1 MIDAHSAFL
10 QHVADGR
17 LLDVEDLAADRQQRL
32 ELRVAR
38 QLGRAE
44 RGVALDD
51 EQLAAFDVV
60 AAAVGQLGRQRAT
73 TPSAFLRRWMSFAD
87 ARRRASAARRRPSP
101 GRRAPAPSRP
111 RLVEVRNAFS
121 SLGTTLAT
129 IRVAADVPST
139 SLVWPSNC
147 GSASRTVT
155 TAVRPSRT
163 SSLMTS
169 SSPALQQPRVA
180 VSTFVERLG
189 QRRARSPATWVPPLG
204 VAMMLT
210 NERTLGVVAR
220 APAQRDVDVQLA
232 LDVLRASCG
241 PASSSTGTVSVK

>member
-1 MIDAHSAFL
+1 MTWMIARTRRSCSMSATR
-10 QHVADGR
+10 R

-32 ELRVAR
+32 ELGVAG

-51 EQLAAFDVV
+51 EQLAALDVV
-60 AAAVGQLGRQRAT
+60 AAAVGQLGRQRRRLQRVLA
-73 TPSAFLRRWMSFAD
+73 ALRLLVL
-87 ARRRASAARRRPSP
+87 ARRDPGAGARRRPSP
-101 GRRAPAPSRP
+101 ARRAPAPSRP
-111 RLVEVRNAFS
+111 RLVEVRNALS
-121 SLGTTLAT
+121 SPRHDVGHDAAT
-129 IRVAADVPST
+129 PPDVPST

-163 SSLMTS
+163 SSLIDVVLGG
-169 SSPALQQPRVA
+169 PQQLAVA
-180 VSTFVERLG
+180 RSCVVHRLG

-210 NERTLGVVAR
+210 NDRT
-220 APAQRDVDVQLA
+220 
-232 LDVLRASCG
+232 S
-241 PASSSTGTVSVK
+241 VS